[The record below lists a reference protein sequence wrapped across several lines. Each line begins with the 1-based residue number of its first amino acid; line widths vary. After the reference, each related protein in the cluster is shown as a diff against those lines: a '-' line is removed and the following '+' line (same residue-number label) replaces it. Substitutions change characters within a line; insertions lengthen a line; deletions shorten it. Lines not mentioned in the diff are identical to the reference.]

1 MNCSYQCRV
10 DGVEAGAVTIRVDGW
25 RGGSS
30 HGVASMAYTML
41 GRRDAVDATPHR
53 LDARATSFTHREFEL
68 YHFSRSPFARAFFS
82 ISSASSSSR
91 HMSGLSARSGR
102 TLSKLSVPSA
112 KAFAPAIRNLRASMV
127 HPTQWLISTQSVTSR
142 RRGSAHLP

>member
-1 MNCSYQCRV
+1 MEV
-10 DGVEAGAVTIRVDGW
+10 GAVTIRVDGW
-25 RGGSS
+25 RDGSS
-30 HGVASMAYTML
+30 HGVASMAYTMP

-82 ISSASSSSR
+82 ISSASSSSKN
-91 HMSGLSARSGR
+91 MSGLSARSGK

-112 KAFAPAIRNLRASMV
+112 SAFAPAILKVAPSNIRASTLNCSFAPVYLRAMRSGRGDGV
-127 HPTQWLISTQSVTSR
+127 LGRIPR
-142 RRGSAHLP
+142 RH